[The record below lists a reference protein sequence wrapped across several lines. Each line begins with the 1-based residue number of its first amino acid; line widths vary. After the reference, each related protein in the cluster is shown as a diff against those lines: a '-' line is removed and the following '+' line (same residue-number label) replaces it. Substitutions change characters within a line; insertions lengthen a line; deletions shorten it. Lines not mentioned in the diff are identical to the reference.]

1 MYTRGRRSTAAELPL
16 GENWYRMQRVDIV
29 DVDRGG
35 KLTYHGP
42 GQQVGYP
49 IVAVD
54 AVGLRGVPAVGCCRR
69 LVNARE

>member
-1 MYTRGRRSTAAELPL
+1 
-16 GENWYRMQRVDIV
+16 MQRVDIV